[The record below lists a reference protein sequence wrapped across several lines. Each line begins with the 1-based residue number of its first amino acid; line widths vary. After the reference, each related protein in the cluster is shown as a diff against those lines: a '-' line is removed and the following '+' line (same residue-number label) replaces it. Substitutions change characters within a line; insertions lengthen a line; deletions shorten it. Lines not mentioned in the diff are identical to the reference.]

1 MCEQKAL
8 GLVAA
13 AASAGRRYSPN
24 RFGLLER
31 LFYSGSYKWNH
42 TQGRAFFSLDTA
54 EPSSGKS
61 LPSFLPSQSSGHP
74 VFLEQGTSNW
84 LWRPL
89 EGNPCLPL
97 YPSLPCEKQ
106 PLQSCNIRRLYALL
120 PAGRD
125 EDPAAAASSA

>member
-42 TQGRAFFSLDTA
+42 TQGRAFFPRHGRTLVRQVSALFPA
-54 EPSSGKS
+54 FPVLRAPRFLGAGNIELALAPLGGEPLLAA
-61 LPSFLPSQSSGHP
+61 LPVSAVQ
-74 VFLEQGTSNW
+74 E
-84 LWRPL
+84 
-89 EGNPCLPL
+89 
-97 YPSLPCEKQ
+97 
-106 PLQSCNIRRLYALL
+106 
-120 PAGRD
+120 
-125 EDPAAAASSA
+125 AAAAEL